1 MQLCFVDSFQDE
13 ELGMLREYYFHLIGQ
28 HRIHDDQTICLDILN
43 TLTKGG
49 QNLLY
54 IDEQVSGLICLLSKE
69 TCDTF
74 MSKQLLA
81 EC

>member
-1 MQLCFVDSFQDE
+1 
-13 ELGMLREYYFHLIGQ
+13 MLREYYFHLIGQ

-54 IDEQVSGLICLLSKE
+54 IDEQVGGLISHLSIYPIACRVLVLEIRHVLTTNTGSYKK
-69 TCDTF
+69 F
-74 MSKQLLA
+74 L
-81 EC
+81 

>member
-1 MQLCFVDSFQDE
+1 
-13 ELGMLREYYFHLIGQ
+13 MLREYYFHLIGQ

-54 IDEQVSGLICLLSKE
+54 IDEQVGGLISHLSKE
-69 TCDTF
+69 TYDTF
-74 MSKQLLA
+74 MANQLLA
-81 EC
+81 GC

>member
-1 MQLCFVDSFQDE
+1 
-13 ELGMLREYYFHLIGQ
+13 MLREYYFHLIGQ

-54 IDEQVSGLICLLSKE
+54 IDEQVGGLISHLSKE
-69 TCDTF
+69 T
-74 MSKQLLA
+74 
-81 EC
+81 